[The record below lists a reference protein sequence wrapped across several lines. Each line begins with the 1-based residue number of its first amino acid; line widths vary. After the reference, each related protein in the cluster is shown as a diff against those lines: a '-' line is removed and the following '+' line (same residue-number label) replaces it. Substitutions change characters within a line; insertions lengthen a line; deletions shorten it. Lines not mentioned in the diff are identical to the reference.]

1 MARIKNSNFI
11 NRLDLWIFDLK
22 MFSQSLTRR
31 ELERCPGTRV
41 VARSRLLADG
51 FEFGICTY
59 LNILDLKR
67 LNNIQFH
74 DQSRR
79 FHHAS
84 MMHCYWQVHSK
95 NSHVC
100 PPMLDESVSRIG
112 PNLPSAILLLLL
124 SITLNE
130 VGTLF
135 VIFVGSPAILGF
147 TQNVFVFRLQLLT
160 PVRFAQ
166 SMYFS
171 SLQSKRG
178 FRSERTNLSNTLIR
192 EFGCFAAQYWSNY
205 GMVCLTNSHT
215 LTPVASDNKLK
226 LETFSRTPGWLEV
239 DTSNER
245 LSVIQSLNL
254 DCFQTRYKRYSCV
267 DHQKN
272 QLVLNNRVQS
282 P

>member
-1 MARIKNSNFI
+1 MYAFGYFGFAKVEQYSIY
-11 NRLDLWIFDLK
+11 
-22 MFSQSLTRR
+22 QRR
-31 ELERCPGTRV
+31 RC
-41 VARSRLLADG
+41 
-51 FEFGICTY
+51 
-59 LNILDLKR
+59 
-67 LNNIQFH
+67 
-74 DQSRR
+74 
-79 FHHAS
+79 HHAS
-84 MMHCYWQVHSK
+84 MMHCYWQVQSK

-100 PPMLDESVSRIG
+100 PPMLDGSVSRIG

-171 SLQSKRG
+171 SLQIKRG